1 MRTLRGRLILSHTL
15 PLFIMLLLSG
25 IALDY
30 VLETKILLP
39 IFTDELIREAE
50 LLVKTNIDQLEIWD
64 SPTAA
69 QEYLDRLSPHLD
81 AHVMLLDI
89 NGQLLASTDPLSLEQ
104 IGTVIEPREYLMS
117 ILAGDV
123 NVHTEYGR
131 NSEANVADVFVPATG
146 KDDEIIGIIR
156 MTYYLEN
163 IYDQFLTLRYV
174 IFGILLAAIIL
185 GTIIALVLALN
196 IRESL
201 NQATQAVL
209 QLASGKEVE
218 TLPEQG
224 AAEMR
229 TLQRAVISLV
239 ERLRG
244 MEEARGKLLSNLV
257 HELGRPLGALL
268 TAVQAMLAGA
278 GDDEELRQEI
288 LSGMREEVGFLDR
301 LLNDLTRLHDQV
313 FGALELRTRPVEL
326 AQWLPKV
333 LRSHRAVAIEK
344 GLKWKVDVAADL
356 PVVDADPDRLAQ
368 ALGNLVHNAIKFT
381 PPDGTVIVDTGVINS
396 KVWIQVK
403 DTGPGIP
410 LEEQSKIFTP
420 FYRSH
425 STTRF
430 PQGMGLGLSIAHD
443 LILAHQGRLEFT
455 STEGEGSCFTIWL
468 PSRPRMR

>member
-50 LLVKTNIDQLEIWD
+50 LLAETSISQLEVWD
-64 SPTAA
+64 NPTAA
-69 QEYLDRLSPHLD
+69 QEYLDRLGHHLD

-89 NGQLLASTDPLSLEQ
+89 HGQMLASTDPLSLEQ
-104 IGTVIEPREYLMS
+104 VGTVIEPRAYLVP

-131 NSEANVADVFVPATG
+131 HFDANVADVFVPATG
-146 KDDEIIGIIR
+146 KDDEVIGIIR
-156 MTYYLEN
+156 MTYQLED
-163 IYDQFLTLRYV
+163 IYDQFLALRYV
-174 IFGILLAAIIL
+174 IFGILLTAIIL
-185 GTIIALVLALN
+185 GTIVALVLALS
-196 IRESL
+196 IRGEL
-201 NQATQAVL
+201 KQATHAVL

-218 TLPEQG
+218 TFPERG

-244 MEEARGKLLSNLV
+244 MEETRGKLLSNLV

-268 TAVQAMLAGA
+268 TAVQAMQAGA
-278 GDDEELRQEI
+278 GDDEELRQDI

-313 FGALELRTRPVEL
+313 FGAFELRTRPVEL
-326 AQWLPKV
+326 AQWLPRV
-333 LRSHRAVAIEK
+333 LRSHREVAIEK
-344 GLKWKVDVAADL
+344 GVKWKVNVPPDL

-381 PPDGTVIVDTGVINS
+381 PPGGTVIVEAGTSNS
-396 KVWIQVK
+396 KVWILVK

-430 PQGMGLGLSIAHD
+430 PQGMGLGLNIARD

-468 PSRPRMR
+468 TFQPRMS

>member
-50 LLVKTNIDQLEIWD
+50 LLAETSISQREVWD
-64 SPTAA
+64 NPTAA
-69 QEYLDRLSPHLD
+69 QEYLDRLRPHLD

-89 NGQLLASTDPLSLEQ
+89 HGQLLASTDPLILQ
-104 IGTVIEPREYLMS
+104 QVGTVIEPRDYLVP

-123 NVHTEYGR
+123 NVHTE
-131 NSEANVADVFVPATG
+131 NSRHFDANVADVFVPATG
-146 KDDEIIGIIR
+146 KDDEVIGIIR
-156 MTYYLEN
+156 MTYHLED
-163 IYDQFLTLRYV
+163 IYDQFLALRYV
-174 IFGILLAAIIL
+174 IFGILLTAIIL
-185 GTIIALVLALN
+185 GTIVALVLALS
-196 IRESL
+196 IRGEL
-201 NQATQAVL
+201 KQATQAVL

-218 TLPEQG
+218 TFPERG

-268 TAVQAMLAGA
+268 TAVQALQGGA

-288 LSGMREEVGFLDR
+288 LSGMKEEVGFLDR
-301 LLNDLTRLHDQV
+301 LLNDLTRLQDQV

-326 AQWLPKV
+326 AQWLPQV
-333 LRSHRAVAIEK
+333 LRSHREVAIEK
-344 GLKWKVDVAADL
+344 GLKWKVNVPPDL

-381 PPDGTVIVDTGVINS
+381 PPDGTVIVDAGVINS
-396 KVWIQVK
+396 EVWIQVK

-410 LEEQSKIFTP
+410 LKEQPKIFTP

-425 STTRF
+425 STTRV
-430 PQGMGLGLSIAHD
+430 PQGKGLGLSIARD

-455 STEGEGSCFTIWL
+455 SSEGEGSCFTIWL
-468 PSRPRMR
+468 PFQPRMS

>member
-30 VLETKILLP
+30 VLETQILLP

-50 LLVKTNIDQLEIWD
+50 LLAETSIDHLEVWD
-64 SPTAA
+64 NPTAA
-69 QEYLDRLSPHLD
+69 QEYLDRLGPHLD

-89 NGQLLASTDPLSLEQ
+89 NGQLLASTDPLSLGQ
-104 IGTVIEPREYLMS
+104 VGTAIEPRDYLMP

-131 NSEANVADVFVPATG
+131 HFETNVADVFVPAMG
-146 KDDEIIGIIR
+146 KDDEVIGIIR
-156 MTYYLEN
+156 MTYHLEN
-163 IYDQFLTLRYV
+163 VYDQFLMLRYV
-174 IFGILLAAIIL
+174 ILGILLTAIIL
-185 GTIIALVLALN
+185 GTIVALVLALS
-196 IRESL
+196 IRGAL
-201 NQATQAVL
+201 NQATQAVI

-218 TLPEQG
+218 TFPERG
-224 AAEMR
+224 PAEMR
-229 TLQRAVISLV
+229 ILQGAVISLI

-244 MEEARGKLLSNLV
+244 LEEARGKLLSNLV

-268 TAVQAMLAGA
+268 TSVQAMQGGA

-288 LSGMREEVGFLDR
+288 LSGMKEEVGFLDR
-301 LLNDLTRLHDQV
+301 LLNDLTRFHDQV
-313 FGALELRTRPVEL
+313 FGGLELRTRPVEL

-333 LRSHRAVAIEK
+333 LRTHREVAIEK
-344 GLKWKVDVAADL
+344 GLKWEVDVQPDL

-368 ALGNLVHNAIKFT
+368 ALGNLVHNAMKFT

-396 KVWIQVK
+396 QVWIQVK

-425 STTRF
+425 SMTRF
-430 PQGMGLGLSIAHD
+430 PQGMGLGLSIARD

-455 STEGEGSCFTIWL
+455 SAEGDGSCFTIWL
-468 PSRPRMR
+468 PFQPRMS